1 MGEIERRFIN
11 LHEMRVKKVEGEPV
25 TISGYS
31 AKFNLLSEDLGG
43 FREKIKPGAFKNA
56 LGKSD
61 VRALIDHKS
70 ELIVGR
76 KGVNLTLKEDDVGLF
91 MELTEPPNRSARFD
105 QLAGDID
112 SGLITQQSFGFTL
125 KSDTWDED
133 KEAGTVT
140 RTLNE
145 IEELF
150 DVSPVTYPA
159 YPDTTVAKR
168 SLDKFKTADTSVEI
182 KSESP
187 EATLSDKDT
196 AKDKDFFNK
205 ITEIERKYS
214 K

>member
-11 LHEMRVKKVEGEPV
+11 LQEMRVKKVEGEPV

-56 LGKSD
+56 IEKSD
-61 VRALIDHKS
+61 VRALVDHKS

-91 MELTEPPNRSARFD
+91 MELTEPKNRSARFD

-125 KSDTWDED
+125 KSETWDED

-182 KSESP
+182 KSEEQ
-187 EATLSDKDT
+187 EATLSADDMAEDELLQKR
-196 AKDKDFFNK
+196 
-205 ITEIERKYS
+205 IEKYQRKYS

>member
-11 LHEMRVKKVEGEPV
+11 LKELRVKKVEGEPV

-56 LGKSD
+56 LEKSD

-91 MELTEPPNRSARFD
+91 MELAEPLVRSPRFD
-105 QLAGDID
+105 QLVVDVD
-112 SGLITQQSFGFTL
+112 NGLITQQSFGFTL
-125 KSDTWDED
+125 KSETWDED

-168 SLDKFKTADTSVEI
+168 SLEKFKIADTSVEI
-182 KSESP
+182 KSEEQ
-187 EATLSDKDT
+187 EATLSADDMAEDELLQKR
-196 AKDKDFFNK
+196 
-205 ITEIERKYS
+205 IEKYQRKYS